1 MKFGLTFGALNPKS
15 WEGVAVLGD
24 QLGFESA
31 WLPEHMVIPVQAAGS
46 PHDGQDHPPIPAN
59 VPVYDVF
66 TYLAFLAGKTENI
79 KFGTH
84 VYNIGLRHPFTVARA
99 ATTLDIVSK
108 GRFLFG
114 IGASWLKEEWDVVGL
129 DFATRGKRVDE
140 SLAICI
146 KLWTDEIIEHHGK
159 HFNFDQ
165 VAFEPKPFTKPHP
178 PIIVGGDGPA
188 ALRRAATIG
197 QGWIPMNHSLEQLP
211 ASIAKINEIRT
222 AAGITEKCEITM
234 GAGPVTSL
242 DDVKRGREFGIDRML
257 ISPWKS
263 SREAL
268 DGIKEFADTILGPA
282 SDI

>member
-1 MKFGLTFGALNPKS
+1 MKFGLTFGSLNPKS

-31 WLPEHMVIPVQAAGS
+31 WLPEHMVIPVKSAGS
-46 PHDGQDHPPIPAN
+46 PHHGQEHPPIPAN

-114 IGASWLKEEWDVVGL
+114 IGASWLKEEWDAAEL
-129 DFATRGKRVDE
+129 DFSARGKRVDE
-140 SLAICI
+140 SLDICI
-146 KLWTDEIIEHHGK
+146 KLWTDEFIEHHGT

-222 AAGITEKCEITM
+222 ASGITEKCEITM
-234 GAGPVTSL
+234 SGGPVTSL
-242 DDVKRGREFGIDRML
+242 DDVKRCREFGVDRML

>member
-1 MKFGLTFGALNPKS
+1 MKFGLTLGALNPKS
-15 WEGVAVLGD
+15 WDSVAMLGD

-31 WLPEHMVIPVQAAGS
+31 WMPEHLIIPVVSAGS
-46 PHDGQDHPPIPAN
+46 PFHGQEHPPIPAT
-59 VPVYDVF
+59 VPMFDVF
-66 TYLAFLAGKTENI
+66 TYLAYLAGKTDHI

-84 VYNIGLRHPFTVARA
+84 VYNIGLRHPFSVARA
-99 ATTLDIVSK
+99 VSTMDIVSG

-114 IGASWLKEEWDVVGL
+114 IGASWLKEEWDATGL

-140 SLAICI
+140 AIEICRR
-146 KLWTDEIIEHHGK
+146 LWTEDTVEFHGEH
-159 HFNFDQ
+159 FDFDQ

-178 PIIVGGDGPA
+178 PIIVGGDGNA

-211 ASIAKINEIRT
+211 SSIAKIKEMRD
-222 AAGITEKCEITM
+222 AAGIAEKCEVTM
-234 GAGPVTSL
+234 SGGAVTSL
-242 DDVKRGREFGIDRML
+242 DDVKRCRDAGIDRML

-268 DGIKEFADTILGPA
+268 DGIKHFAETILGP
-282 SDI
+282 SFDI

>member
-46 PHDGQDHPPIPAN
+46 PHHGQDHPPIPAT
-59 VPVYDVF
+59 VPIYDVF

-146 KLWTDEIIEHHGK
+146 KLWSDEIIEHHGA
-159 HFNFDQ
+159 HFDFDQ

-211 ASIAKINEIRT
+211 ASIAKINEIRA

-234 GAGPVTSL
+234 GGGPVTSL
-242 DDVKRGREFGIDRML
+242 DDVKRCRDFGIDRML

-268 DGIKEFADTILGPA
+268 DGIKEFAETILGP
-282 SDI
+282 SLDI

>member
-46 PHDGQDHPPIPAN
+46 PHHGQDHPPIPAT
-59 VPVYDVF
+59 VPIYDVF

-146 KLWTDEIIEHHGK
+146 KLWTDEIIEHHGA
-159 HFNFDQ
+159 HFDFDQ

-211 ASIAKINEIRT
+211 ASVAKINEIRA

-234 GAGPVTSL
+234 GGGPVTSL
-242 DDVKRGREFGIDRML
+242 DDVKRCRDFGIDRML

-268 DGIKEFADTILGPA
+268 DGIKEFAETILGP
-282 SDI
+282 SLDI

>member
-46 PHDGQDHPPIPAN
+46 PHHGQDHPPIPAT
-59 VPVYDVF
+59 VPIYDVF

-146 KLWTDEIIEHHGK
+146 KLWSDEIIEHHGA
-159 HFNFDQ
+159 HFDFDQ

-211 ASIAKINEIRT
+211 ASIAKINEIRA
-222 AAGITEKCEITM
+222 AAGITGKCEITM
-234 GAGPVTSL
+234 GGGPVTSL
-242 DDVKRGREFGIDRML
+242 DDVKRCRDFGIDRML

-268 DGIKEFADTILGPA
+268 DGIKEFAETILGP
-282 SDI
+282 SLDI

>member
-31 WLPEHMVIPVQAAGS
+31 WLPEHMVIPVNAAGS
-46 PHDGQDHPPIPAN
+46 PHAGQEHPPIPAT
-59 VPVYDVF
+59 VPIYDVF
-66 TYLAFLAGKTENI
+66 TYLAFLAGKTEQL

-99 ATTLDIVSK
+99 VTTMDIVSK

-114 IGASWLKEEWDVVGL
+114 IGASWLKEEWDAVEL
-129 DFATRGKRVDE
+129 DFASRGKRVDE
-140 SLAICI
+140 SLEICV
-146 KLWTDEIIEHHGK
+146 KLWTEQLIEHHGS

-165 VAFEPKPFTKPHP
+165 VAFEPKPFTQPHP

-188 ALRRAATIG
+188 ALRRAALIG
-197 QGWIPMNHSLEQLP
+197 QGWIPMNHSLADLA
-211 ASIAKINEIRT
+211 ASIKKIEKMR
-222 AAGITEKCEITM
+222 ADAGISGKCEVTF
-234 GAGPVTSL
+234 GGGPVNSL
-242 DDVKRGREFGIDRML
+242 DDVKRCRDAGVDRML
-257 ISPWKS
+257 VSPWKS

-268 DGIKEFADTILGPA
+268 EGIQVFADTILGPA
-282 SDI
+282 QAI